1 MSDITGYDIGSKRA
15 LGTNNM
21 PRGPQWTETYWGLS
35 VRDVSEISGWTVG
48 KQIVS
53 FIFGAGCLVAA
64 IGIWMTQPS
73 AWASD
78 QLVMRMA
85 VSGALGILSYILISY
100 ANRGTT
106 RELQFD
112 HNMGEIREVSV
123 GRNGATH
130 LLGQHGADAFENLTI
145 TQHSPTSASLVL
157 DRIDGGKGLLVS
169 KGYLAQIAAL
179 HQRLERDML
188 RSSSKRSHDA
198 VNPNT
203 H

>member
-15 LGTNNM
+15 FGTNDM
-21 PRGPQWTETYWGLS
+21 PRGPKWTETYWGLS
-35 VRDVSEISGWTVG
+35 VQDVSEISGWTIG

-53 FIFGAGCLVAA
+53 FVFGAGCLVAA
-64 IGIWMTQPS
+64 IGLWMTQPTV
-73 AWASD
+73 WASD
-78 QLVMRMA
+78 QFAMRMA
-85 VSGALGILSYILISY
+85 VSGALGILSYTLISY

-112 HNMGEIREVSV
+112 QNMGEIRELSV

-130 LLGQHGADAFENLTI
+130 LIGRYGVDVFENLTI
-145 TQHSPTSASLVL
+145 TEHSPTSASLVL

-169 KGYLAQIAAL
+169 KGYPAQLGAL
-179 HQRLERDML
+179 YQRLDRDML
-188 RSSSKRSHDA
+188 RSSIKRNHDA